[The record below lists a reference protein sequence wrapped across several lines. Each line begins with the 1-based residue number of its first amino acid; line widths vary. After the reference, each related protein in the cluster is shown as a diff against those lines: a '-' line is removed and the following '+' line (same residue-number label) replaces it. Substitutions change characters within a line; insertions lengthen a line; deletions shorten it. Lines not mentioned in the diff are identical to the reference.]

1 MSTRIPAA
9 SKAAAAARFAI
20 LACQHKS
27 IIGLLFAVTVAAIAA
42 CATEP
47 PPRPTQLDPSSPSAP
62 ESAPLDAGSLSQP
75 STPAIPSQPAPEKG
89 NTAGA
94 PAKAGTTLYTCPM
107 HPEVISDKPGKCPK
121 CGMTLVP
128 KEPESKP

>member
-1 MSTRIPAA
+1 MTTWL
-9 SKAAAAARFAI
+9 
-20 LACQHKS
+20 LAL
-27 IIGLLFAVTVAAIAA
+27 GVTLAAA

-47 PPRPTQLDPSSPSAP
+47 PPRPAQLDPSNASAS
-62 ESAPLDAGSLSQP
+62 ESAPLTAGSL
-75 STPAIPSQPAPEKG
+75 AQPASPDG
-89 NTAGA
+89 GGA
-94 PAKAGTTLYTCPM
+94 AAKPSGVLYTCPM

>member
-1 MSTRIPAA
+1 MLTEN
-9 SKAAAAARFAI
+9 
-20 LACQHKS
+20 KS
-27 IIGLLFAVTVAAIAA
+27 ITRLLLTAAVVLAAG

-62 ESAPLDAGSLSQP
+62 ESAPLPAGSLAQP
-75 STPAIPSQPAPEKG
+75 STPTAPPQPASTTPDK
-89 NTAGA
+89 APDVGA
-94 PAKAGTTLYTCPM
+94 PAKPGATVYTCPM

-128 KEPESKP
+128 KDQEAKP

>member
-1 MSTRIPAA
+1 MRTETHSIKRLLVVAA
-9 SKAAAAARFAI
+9 V
-20 LACQHKS
+20 
-27 IIGLLFAVTVAAIAA
+27 AVTAA

-47 PPRPTQLDPSSPSAP
+47 PPRPTQLDPSSLGAP

-75 STPAIPSQPAPEKG
+75 ERAVR
-89 NTAGA
+89 AGA
-94 PAKAGTTLYTCPM
+94 TLYTCPM

>member
-1 MSTRIPAA
+1 MSIENESITR
-9 SKAAAAARFAI
+9 F
-20 LACQHKS
+20 
-27 IIGLLFAVTVAAIAA
+27 LLVVAVGMAVA

-47 PPRPTQLDPSSPSAP
+47 PPRPTRLDSSNPGGPESTPLTAGSLAQPSSPAAPAQAPSAV
-62 ESAPLDAGSLSQP
+62 
-75 STPAIPSQPAPEKG
+75 PEKVEMG
-89 NTAGA
+89 PDGGA
-94 PAKAGTTLYTCPM
+94 AAKPAATLYTCPM

>member
-1 MSTRIPAA
+1 MRTEKKSITRI
-9 SKAAAAARFAI
+9 
-20 LACQHKS
+20 
-27 IIGLLFAVTVAAIAA
+27 LLAVTVAMAAA

-47 PPRPTQLDPSSPSAP
+47 APRPTQLDPSNPSAP
-62 ESAPLDAGSLSQP
+62 ESAPLPGGPLAQP
-75 STPAIPSQPAPEKG
+75 SSAAAPPQPASAAPEKNETG
-89 NTAGA
+89 PAQGA
-94 PAKAGTTLYTCPM
+94 AAKPAATLYTCPM